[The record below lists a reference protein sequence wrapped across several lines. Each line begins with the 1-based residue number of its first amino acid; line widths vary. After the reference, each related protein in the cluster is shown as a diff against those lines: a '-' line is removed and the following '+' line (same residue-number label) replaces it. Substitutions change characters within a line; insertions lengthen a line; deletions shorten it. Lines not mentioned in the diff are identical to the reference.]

1 MVRQT
6 PEQVSCELTTS
17 RFQVGKEQ
25 AVSEHHDLPSAGEL
39 ADKLG
44 IRIVSATAQEVVGTM
59 PVAGNTQPFGL
70 LNGGASLALA
80 ETLGSIGAYLHAGVG
95 RVAVGIEVNGSHHKA
110 AREGIVTA
118 TATAVTLGN
127 TLAVY
132 DVSVVDAD
140 GARICSARVTCLIRV
155 N

>member
-1 MVRQT
+1 VVRQT

-17 RFQVGKEQ
+17 RFQVGKEH
-25 AVSEHHDLPSAGEL
+25 AVSEQHELPSAGEL

>member
-1 MVRQT
+1 M
-6 PEQVSCELTTS
+6 
-17 RFQVGKEQ
+17 
-25 AVSEHHDLPSAGEL
+25 SEAIDPRNAGEL

-44 IRIVSATAQEVVGTM
+44 IQILSATPQEVVGTM

-80 ETLGSIGAYLHAGVG
+80 ETLGSIGAYLHAGDG

-110 AREGIVTA
+110 AREGIVTG
-118 TATAVTLGN
+118 TARAVTLGN

-140 GARICSARVTCLIRV
+140 GARICSARVTCLIRDTLKK
-155 N
+155 

>member
-1 MVRQT
+1 MT
-6 PEQVSCELTTS
+6 EQEN
-17 RFQVGKEQ
+17 
-25 AVSEHHDLPSAGEL
+25 LPSAGEL

-44 IRIVSATAQEVVGTM
+44 MRIVSATAQEVVGTM

-80 ETLGSIGAYLHAGVG
+80 ETLGSIGAYLHAGEG
-95 RVAVGIEVNGSHHKA
+95 RVALGIEVSGSHHKA
-110 AREGIVTA
+110 AREGIVRG

-132 DVSVVDAD
+132 DVAVVDGD
-140 GARICSARVTCLIRV
+140 GVRICSARVTCLIREQKKL

>member
-1 MVRQT
+1 M
-6 PEQVSCELTTS
+6 
-17 RFQVGKEQ
+17 
-25 AVSEHHDLPSAGEL
+25 SEKHELPSAGEL

-44 IRIVSATAQEVVGTM
+44 IRIVSATAQEVMGTM

-80 ETLGSIGAYLHAGVG
+80 ETLGSIGAYLHAGEG

-110 AREGIVTA
+110 SREGIVTG
-118 TATAVTLGN
+118 TARAVTLGN

-132 DVSVVDAD
+132 AVSVVDAD
-140 GARICSARVTCLIRV
+140 GARICSARVTCLIRDTMKK
-155 N
+155 

>member
-1 MVRQT
+1 M
-6 PEQVSCELTTS
+6 
-17 RFQVGKEQ
+17 
-25 AVSEHHDLPSAGEL
+25 SEAIDPRNAGEL

-44 IRIVSATAQEVVGTM
+44 IQILSATPQEVVGTM

-80 ETLGSIGAYLHAGVG
+80 ETLGSIGAYLHAGDG

-110 AREGIVTA
+110 AREGIVTG
-118 TATAVTLGN
+118 TARAVTLGN

-140 GARICSARVTCLIRV
+140 GARICSARVTCLIRD
-155 N
+155 NK

>member
-1 MVRQT
+1 MSQEYSV
-6 PEQVSCELTTS
+6 
-17 RFQVGKEQ
+17 
-25 AVSEHHDLPSAGEL
+25 PSAGEL

-44 IRIVSATAQEVVGTM
+44 IVILSASADEVVGTM

-80 ETLGSIGAYLHAGVG
+80 ETLGSIGAYLHAGEG
-95 RVAVGIEVNGSHHKA
+95 RVAVGIEVNGSHHRA
-110 AREGIVTA
+110 AREGIVTG
-118 TATAVTLGN
+118 TARAVTLGN

-140 GARICSARVTCLIRV
+140 GARICSARVTCLIRDQK
-155 N
+155 

>member
-1 MVRQT
+1 MSQ
-6 PEQVSCELTTS
+6 
-17 RFQVGKEQ
+17 
-25 AVSEHHDLPSAGEL
+25 EHDVPSAGEL

-44 IRIVSATAQEVVGTM
+44 IVILSASADEVVGTM

-80 ETLGSIGAYLHAGVG
+80 ETLGSIGAYLHAGEG
-95 RVAVGIEVNGSHHKA
+95 RVAVGIEVNGSHHRA
-110 AREGIVTA
+110 AREGIVTG
-118 TATAVTLGN
+118 TARAVTLGN

-132 DVSVVDAD
+132 DVAVVDAD
-140 GARICSARVTCLIRV
+140 GVRICSARVTCLIRDQ